1 MTVQLK
7 RVGKE
12 KKNALHI
19 CVPGK
24 QFAYCVVFVK
34 YGHETNDGKV
44 CEKCENIM
52 RILLRKRYTHVREE
66 GIQGT
71 ARARV

>member
-1 MTVQLK
+1 MTIQLK

-12 KKNALHI
+12 KRNALHI

-24 QFAYCVVFVK
+24 HFAYCGVFVK
-34 YGHETNDGKV
+34 YGRESEEGEV

-52 RILLRKRYTHVREE
+52 RILLKKRIVDVRQESVP
-66 GIQGT
+66 GQ

>member
-1 MTVQLK
+1 MNIILK

-24 QFAYCVVFVK
+24 QFAYCGMFVK
-34 YGHETNDGKV
+34 YGTETNDGQI
-44 CEKCENIM
+44 CTKCENIM
-52 RILLRKRYTHVREE
+52 RILLKKRYTHVREE
-66 GIQGT
+66 GIQGQ